1 MSAHSSAAS
10 VASTS
15 DWSEPVCA
23 SCGSAR
29 PIPGDGMCCD
39 GTGPTRPAMR
49 TWFVS
54 ENQRAEVLLTD
65 YARQLTGGGGK
76 PGQGYPMVFQAFM
89 PHRTLME
96 DGTVQEGFAERPVID
111 ALHQPTGNKEPLIV
125 STSSA
130 EASPARISASPAGEP
145 DSTEVAAPSSSSSHE
160 SLSLFAPAGFSSR
173 TYPDYFPLTVDE
185 ISPSYSRRWPSSGM
199 AFAGECW
206 TLDSSEFPSG
216 AVECSLS
223 DILEPEVPSRFYL
236 SSRAAKGI
244 LRRAEKR
251 GRMLP
256 SHLSAA
262 LEAVARMTTTGKAD
276 A

>member
-1 MSAHSSAAS
+1 MSAPSSAAS
-10 VASTS
+10 AASTS

-29 PIPGDGMCCD
+29 EEAIQTARQRSEHSGRKESTAVRCCD
-39 GTGPTRPAMR
+39 GTGPTHHATR

-65 YARQLTGGGGK
+65 YARQLTSGGGK
-76 PGQGYPMVFQAFM
+76 PGQGYPMV
-89 PHRTLME
+89 L
-96 DGTVQEGFAERPVID
+96 
-111 ALHQPTGNKEPLIV
+111 
-125 STSSA
+125 TSSA
-130 EASPARISASPAGEP
+130 EASPAKTSPSPADAR
-145 DSTEVAAPSSSSSHE
+145 DSQASAAPSSSSSHE

-185 ISPSYSRRWPSSGM
+185 ISQSFSRRWPSSGM

-206 TLDSSEFPSG
+206 TLDSSEYPSG

-236 SSRAAKGI
+236 SSKAAKGI
-244 LRRAEKR
+244 LRRARRR
-251 GRMLP
+251 GRTLP
-256 SHLSAA
+256 EHLEAA
-262 LEAVARMTTTGKAD
+262 LEGVAGAMTSNGREPS
-276 A
+276 